1 MKRKNFLTIFLA
13 VLMAMA
19 MAMSMS
25 MTAFAAG
32 WKENETD
39 WWYATNADNTTWYSN
54 GWQWIDGNYDG
65 TAECYYFDENG
76 YMLANTTTPDG
87 YQVNASGAWVDGGV
101 VQTRQMDPHTN
112 RIDVATSAT
121 NGSEIMDGHSIGQ
134 ITINQELVDMIA
146 VNGLDK
152 MPNRT
157 EIGQG
162 YFGPTYSTQYRGSN
176 LIFETDIAHNYIS
189 SFTGIA
195 SQMLNGL
202 PEQGIELNAFYD
214 NTGYE
219 SLSTGRDLMAST
231 GRSDSIF
238 GLATGTYRMG
248 WGNAGKRH
256 FEIVLTQGEDGN
268 WYIYPDSQMFMN

>member
-13 VLMAMA
+13 VLMA

-134 ITINQELVDMIA
+134 ITINQELVGTYTDGG
-146 VNGLDK
+146 VNYFGNKTKIQDD
-152 MPNRT
+152 T
-157 EIGQG
+157 TG
-162 YFGPTYSTQYRGSN
+162 YFGPTYAVLYKNTNMVLETGLRGQV
-176 LIFETDIAHNYIS
+176 LAI
-189 SFTGIA
+189 TGIA